1 MKIAPRRQQIVMLES
16 VAMTDIVLNMFIF
29 FFISFSILYTFN
41 PTRVQKMEVKLPKAS
56 NTSRIEKPDKIDVT
70 LTSEGIM
77 YIDQDIV
84 SLRELKNR
92 IRAAHEKNPD
102 IAVMLRADKLVS
114 FKNVVTI
121 LDLLTELGVSN
132 LNIAA
137 IKD

>member
-1 MKIAPRRQQIVMLES
+1 MKIAPRRQHIVMLES

-56 NTSRIEKPDKIDVT
+56 NTARIEKPDKVDVT

-77 YIDQDIV
+77 YLDQDIV

-92 IRAAHEKNPD
+92 IRQAHEKNPD
-102 IAVMLRADKLVS
+102 VAVMLRADKLVS

>member
-1 MKIAPRRQQIVMLES
+1 MKIAPKRQQILMLES

-56 NTSRIEKPDKIDVT
+56 NTIRIEKPDKIDVT
-70 LTSEGIM
+70 LTSEGMM

-84 SLRELKNR
+84 SLRELKSR